1 MPWSAGP
8 SSRWG
13 LQAGLLRL
21 AGPMGSLAPTAPLLR
36 WTVGRLPV
44 AAQNGGL
51 RGRVVDPSG
60 EPVAGARVTLSF
72 LGGVNRTISVESDKQ
87 GNFVRMGIRLGEY
100 RLELTREGFEPYE
113 ETVRIRPGPPTRIGE
128 IALRPLVPAPAA
140 TAPTGSA
147 SLRDGQE
154 ALQAEDYEAA
164 AAAFAAETAER
175 PESSEAHRL
184 LGVALRLA
192 GRGDEARAALER
204 AAELDPGSAAAWT
217 ALADLEAGVQA
228 WAATVA
234 ALETA
239 LELDAASRDLRFR
252 LGGALMNAG
261 KFDRAAE
268 VLAALPDDAAAHY
281 QLGMIALNRGENEE
295 AIAHLERV
303 LALDPEGPTA
313 AQARN
318 ILTALRPQ

>member
-1 MPWSAGP
+1 MPG
-8 SSRWG
+8 
-13 LQAGLLRL
+13 
-21 AGPMGSLAPTAPLLR
+21 
-36 WTVGRLPV
+36 V
-44 AAQNGGL
+44 
-51 RGRVVDPSG
+51 
-60 EPVAGARVTLSF
+60 RVTLSF
-72 LGGVNRTISVESDKQ
+72 LGGVNRTISLESDGQ

-100 RLELTREGFEPYE
+100 HLELTREGFEPYE

-128 IALRPLVPAPAA
+128 IALRPLVAAPVTA
-140 TAPTGSA
+140 APTGSA

-164 AAAFAAETAER
+164 AAAFAVETGER

-184 LGVALRLA
+184 LGVALRLL
-192 GRGDEARAALER
+192 GRADEARAALVR
-204 AAELDPGSAAAWT
+204 ATEVDPGSAPAWT

-228 WAATVA
+228 WAATVV

-261 KFDRAAE
+261 DLDRAAE
-268 VLAALPDDAAAHY
+268 VLAGLPDDAAAHY
-281 QLGMIALNRGENEE
+281 QLGMIALNRGANEE

-313 AQARN
+313 AQARG